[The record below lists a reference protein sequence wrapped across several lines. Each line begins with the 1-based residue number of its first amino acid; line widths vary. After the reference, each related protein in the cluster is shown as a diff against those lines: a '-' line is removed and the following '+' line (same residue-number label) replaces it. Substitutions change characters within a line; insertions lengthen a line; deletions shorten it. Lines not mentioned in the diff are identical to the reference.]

1 MTRRLP
7 FHRGGALVTNMKE
20 GKDDDGRE
28 SEAQIN
34 PRRLM
39 ISIFWNPIG
48 IQFAIA
54 IIAVSIGFILKQLS
68 II

>member
-1 MTRRLP
+1 M
-7 FHRGGALVTNMKE
+7 TNMKE
-20 GKDDDGRE
+20 GKVDDVGE
-28 SEAQIN
+28 SEAQMD
-34 PRRLM
+34 PRRLLVG
-39 ISIFWNPIG
+39 IFWNPIG

>member
-1 MTRRLP
+1 M
-7 FHRGGALVTNMKE
+7 TNMKE
-20 GKDDDGRE
+20 GKDDDGGE
-28 SEAQIN
+28 SEGQMN
-34 PRRLM
+34 PRRLL

>member
-1 MTRRLP
+1 M
-7 FHRGGALVTNMKE
+7 TNMKE
-20 GKDDDGRE
+20 NKDDDVGE
-28 SEAQIN
+28 SEAQMN
-34 PRRLM
+34 PRRLL

-54 IIAVSIGFILKQLS
+54 IIAISIGFILKQLS

>member
-1 MTRRLP
+1 M
-7 FHRGGALVTNMKE
+7 TNMKE
-20 GKDDDGRE
+20 GKVDDVGE
-28 SEAQIN
+28 SEAQMD
-34 PRRLM
+34 PRRLLV
-39 ISIFWNPIG
+39 SIFWNPIG

>member
-1 MTRRLP
+1 
-7 FHRGGALVTNMKE
+7 MKE
-20 GKDDDGRE
+20 NKDDDVGE
-28 SEAQIN
+28 SQAQMN
-34 PRRLM
+34 PRRLL